1 MLSKILF
8 LFSLSFIKTIYF
20 NFHYLPFKQA
30 IKLPIILRHVRF
42 KSLKGKVI
50 IDSDHIYTNMIKFG
64 FKSANYWRPNDYTT
78 LDLRQGT
85 MILKTNF
92 ILRECAHIRL
102 ENDAILKFG
111 SNFDAATNL
120 NIWCMKSIAF
130 GDNVHIGWDVTIMDT
145 NENI

>member
-64 FKSANYWRPNDYTT
+64 FKSANYWLYDIGFKTRNNDF
-78 LDLRQGT
+78 
-85 MILKTNF
+85 KN
-92 ILRECAHIRL
+92 
-102 ENDAILKFG
+102 KFY
-111 SNFDAATNL
+111 FT
-120 NIWCMKSIAF
+120 
-130 GDNVHIGWDVTIMDT
+130 
-145 NENI
+145 